1 MIMNENFKKV
11 VSEFIV
17 FNEAEWLLFSESM
30 IIKHYKKGEYFLEE
44 GNLCNHV
51 GFTIKGILGYYYL
64 INGIEHMRGFF
75 FPNDFFSNYNCFLLN
90 NKSTAYIQALEDCS
104 VILIHKDEINMLND
118 KISTFHKLSQN
129 MLEKIY
135 ISLSE
140 KFELFFLKTAEER
153 YFKLISERPKLIQK
167 IPQYMIA
174 SYLGITPEGLSRIKK
189 RTS

>member
-1 MIMNENFKKV
+1 MNENFKKV
-11 VSEFIV
+11 VSEFID

-44 GNLCNHV
+44 GNPCNHV

-64 INGIEHMRGFF
+64 INGVEHMRGFY
-75 FPNDFFSNYNCFLLN
+75 FPNDFFSNYKCFLLN

-118 KISTFHKLSQN
+118 KIPTFHKLSQN

-140 KFELFFLKTAEER
+140 KFELFFLKTAKER